1 MSDKVIWEGQKNDLT
16 NLASS
21 GKLVGGHYQVTDRFI
36 IISSGLLASTTEQIP
51 LYSVANMQVKQSIVQ
66 KARNVGDV
74 IFTLDEDQTGTRTF
88 ESISDPKSLINLLN
102 PHVKAARDRRSFGQ
116 GEVGGGALISGAS
129 LTPGGIPIVGQQD
142 MISQLARLGQL
153 RDTNLLTEAEFEK
166 AKAKILN
173 GE

>member
-1 MSDKVIWEGQKNDLT
+1 MSDEIIWEGHKNDLT

-21 GKLVGGHYQVTDRFI
+21 GKLVGGNYQVTDRFI
-36 IISSGLLASTTEQIP
+36 IISSGLLASTTEQVP
-51 LYSVANMQVKQSIVQ
+51 LYSIANMQVKQSIVQ

-102 PHVKAARDRRSFGQ
+102 PHIKAARDRRSFGQ

-129 LTPGGIPIVGQQD
+129 LGPGGIPIVGQQD

-166 AKAKILN
+166 AKAKILS